1 MKKQI
6 NYLAYLMLLCCTLG
20 LAQRM
25 SAQVAYEAKV
35 TKIFCNETTEGGEDE
50 IYLEVTIDGGAATR
64 YPGNSGYKSMNEDS
78 NIATWYPPYS
88 FTFRSSCTILIKE
101 LDDASGDD
109 LIGSIQLLSS
119 SPVGNKDLTGLGSAE
134 GANYDVSYSLTKI
147 STPVVAVAAPF
158 KLVFN
163 GLHCLETTDDG
174 EDEVYLEVIVD
185 GGTPITIPTYSM
197 NERSQGAF
205 EIDFLTPLA
214 EMLTISDAAKKE
226 YWLLP
231 GSWNVQDNIIIRIK
245 EDDPDPNPDDV
256 IGEIRISKSDIDNNL
271 IGNEFTSEGHYFATV
286 SKETLKQRP
295 AGIPAK
301 FTLMDPDNG
310 TRTDVVANQG
320 SEGACVAFST
330 TSAIASKVINSML
343 APGKLSEDDRAKVS
357 NLSKSMFNASWFY
370 SLRDVDPKTG
380 KQGYGWWIYSALT
393 KACNVTIPFQ
403 NGNKNYGIRL
413 DNYYIINS
421 DGSVSMVTA
430 LGLGSKPVVANP
442 QVSRQDRMREYLLK
456 KEVMLAD
463 FTVYQDFSAY
473 VGSKKIYGGNIYQS
487 GAGDKGDVTGH
498 AVMVTGFTYPDV
510 NDNDCAYWEVQ
521 NSWGPQWGDNGFC
534 KFRTNSCDLDQ
545 EMYFPGNYYVCD
557 LAGNRVSAD
566 EAKRLIREALVAAG
580 PAGAAI
586 GATMGGGSTG
596 GGSNPPAVTPNT
608 PANALSNKLVRI
620 VNMARPDLRIN
631 IEKGPLSL
639 DQIQDGAWSAQ
650 WKLVPVPGTS
660 YFWIQNLWKPDQR
673 LQVETGQLSTA
684 PIHDGA
690 WSAHWELKPTPTGT
704 YVIKNRWRTGQSLFF
719 DNGKLGFAALPD
731 AAVTAWWFLFPVQ

>member
-6 NYLAYLMLLCCTLG
+6 NHLVYLMFLCCTLG
-20 LAQRM
+20 LPQRINAQT
-25 SAQVAYEAKV
+25 AYEAKV

-50 IYLEVTIDGGAATR
+50 IYLEVTIDGGTATR
-64 YPGNSGYKSMNEDS
+64 YPGNGGYKSMNEDS
-78 NIATWYPPYS
+78 DIATWLPPYY

-101 LDDASGDD
+101 LDDDSKDD
-109 LIGSIQLLSS
+109 LIGKIELSAS
-119 SPVGNKDLTGLGSAE
+119 SPLGSKEQKALGSAE
-134 GANYDVSYSLTKI
+134 DASYDVYYSLARL
-147 STPVVAVAAPF
+147 STPVATAAAPF
-158 KLVFN
+158 KLTFN

-185 GGTPITIPTYSM
+185 GGTPITVSSYSM
-197 NERSQGAF
+197 NERSQGGF
-205 EIDFLTPLA
+205 EISFLTPLA
-214 EMLTISDAAKKE
+214 ELLSISDAAKKE

-231 GSWNVQDNIIIRIK
+231 GSWNVRDNIVIRIK

-256 IGEIRISKSDIDNNL
+256 IGEIRISKSDLDNNL
-271 IGNEFTSEGHYFATV
+271 IGREFNSEGHYYATV
-286 SKETLKQRP
+286 SKETLKARP
-295 AGIPAK
+295 ANIPAR
-301 FTLMDPDNG
+301 FTLLDPDNG

-330 TSAIASKVINSML
+330 TSSIASKVINSML
-343 APGKLSEDDRAKVS
+343 APGQLSADDRAKVS
-357 NLSKSMFNASWFY
+357 NLSKSMFDAFWFY
-370 SLRDVDPKTG
+370 RLRDANPQTG
-380 KQGYGWWIYSALT
+380 KQEYGWWIDLALL
-393 KACNVTIPFQ
+393 KACKVTIPFQ

-413 DNYYIINS
+413 ENFYKINS
-421 DGSVSMVTA
+421 DGSVSLFNAQGV
-430 LGLGSKPVVANP
+430 GSTPIAANP

-456 KEVMLAD
+456 KEVLLAD
-463 FTVYQDFSAY
+463 FLVYEDFSAY
-473 VGSKKIYGGNIYQS
+473 VGSKKIYGGNIYQT
-487 GAGDKGDVTGH
+487 GVGEKGDLAGH

-510 NDNDCAYWEVQ
+510 TNNECAYWEVQ

-534 KFRTNSCDLDQ
+534 KFKTNSCGLDE
-545 EMYFPGNYYVCD
+545 EMYFPGNFYVCD

-566 EAKRLIREALVAAG
+566 ETKRLIREALVAAG

-586 GATMGGGSTG
+586 GATMGGGQTG

-620 VNMARPDLRIN
+620 VNIANPNLRIN

-639 DQIQDGAWSAQ
+639 DQIHDGAWSAQ

-690 WSAHWELKPTPTGT
+690 WSAHWELKLTSTGT
-704 YVIKNRWRTGQSLFF
+704 YLIKNRWRTGQNVYF
-719 DNGKLGFAALPD
+719 DNGKLAFGALTDIAA
-731 AAVTAWWFLFPVQ
+731 TTWWFVLPVQ